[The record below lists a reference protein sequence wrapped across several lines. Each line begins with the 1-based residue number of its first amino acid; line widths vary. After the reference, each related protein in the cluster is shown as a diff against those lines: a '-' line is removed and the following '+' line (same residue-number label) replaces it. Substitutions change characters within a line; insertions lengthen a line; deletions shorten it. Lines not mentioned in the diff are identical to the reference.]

1 MFTRVTAR
9 EHYGHMPV
17 IVPQSDSSSNAE
29 PQLWMCTDQQV
40 TTVVASTLHL
50 LGSPLQRGSWCQCE
64 GALGI
69 S

>member
-1 MFTRVTAR
+1 MFTRVNAR